1 MGGAAAIRIGGLG
14 FRWPGAVKACLDIPE
29 FEVGQGEHVFLHGES
44 GSGKTTLLNLLA
56 GVLTP
61 QSGRIEV
68 LGHDLKALSSS
79 ARDRYRVDHVG
90 FIFQQFNLIPYLSA
104 LDNVLLPCR
113 FSSRRRQ
120 RALEQAAD
128 LHAAA
133 ATLLSHLDLTPALW
147 QRPST
152 QLSVGQQQRVAAA
165 RALIGRPEIVIA
177 DEPTSALDAA
187 RQEAFLDLLQRE
199 CSAVDATLLF
209 VSHDQRLASAFS
221 RQAAMAVIN
230 RIHGEGAA

>member
-1 MGGAAAIRIGGLG
+1 MSDAVIRIEDLN
-14 FRWPGAVKACLDIPE
+14 FRWPGSARACLDIPE
-29 FEVGQGEHVFLHGES
+29 FRVARGEHVFLHGES

-56 GVLTP
+56 GVLTQ

-68 LGHDLKALSSS
+68 LDHDLKTLASS

-113 FSSRRRQ
+113 FSARRRQ
-120 RALEQAAD
+120 RALEQAGD

-133 ATLLSHLDLTPALW
+133 EALLGHLDLNADLW
-147 QRPST
+147 HRSST
-152 QLSVGQQQRVAAA
+152 RLSVGQQQRVAAA

-187 RQEAFLDLLQRE
+187 RQAAFLDLLRRE
-199 CSAVDATLLF
+199 CAAANATLLF
-209 VSHDQRLASAFS
+209 VSHDQRLASGFG
-221 RQAAMAVIN
+221 RQAAMAEIN

>member
-1 MGGAAAIRIGGLG
+1 MSDAVIQIEGLD
-14 FRWPGAVKACLDIPE
+14 FRWPGSARSCLDIPE
-29 FEVGQGEHVFLHGES
+29 FTVARGEHVFLHGES

-61 QSGRIEV
+61 QRGRVV
-68 LGHDLKALSSS
+68 LLDQDLKTMASSS
-79 ARDRYRVDHVG
+79 RDRYRVDHVG

-113 FSSRRRQ
+113 FSDRRRQ
-120 RALEQAAD
+120 RALEQAD
-128 LHAAA
+128 GLHAAA
-133 ATLLSHLDLTPALW
+133 EVLMSHLDLTPTLW
-147 QRPST
+147 HRPAT

-187 RQEAFLDLLQRE
+187 RQAAFLDLLRRE
-199 CSAVDATLLF
+199 CAAANATLLF
-209 VSHDQRLASAFS
+209 VSHDQRLAPGFG
-221 RQAAMAVIN
+221 RQAAMAEIN

>member
-1 MGGAAAIRIGGLG
+1 MPDAVIHIQGLD
-14 FRWPGAVKACLDIPE
+14 FRWPRAHRSCLDIPD
-29 FEVGQGEHVFLHGES
+29 FSVVRCEHVFLHGES

-61 QSGRIEV
+61 GRGTVEL
-68 LGHDLKALSSS
+68 LGRDLKIMGSSQ
-79 ARDRYRVDHVG
+79 RDRYRVDHVG

-113 FSSRRRQ
+113 FSSRRRA
-120 RALEQAAD
+120 RALEQAGDLSGAAD
-128 LHAAA
+128 
-133 ATLLSHLDLTPALW
+133 TLLDHLDLAPALRH
-147 QRPST
+147 RPAT

-187 RQEAFLDLLQRE
+187 RQDAFLDLLRRE
-199 CSAVDATLLF
+199 CAAANATLLF
-209 VSHDQRLASAFS
+209 VSHDQRLASGFS
-221 RQAAMAVIN
+221 RMADMADIN